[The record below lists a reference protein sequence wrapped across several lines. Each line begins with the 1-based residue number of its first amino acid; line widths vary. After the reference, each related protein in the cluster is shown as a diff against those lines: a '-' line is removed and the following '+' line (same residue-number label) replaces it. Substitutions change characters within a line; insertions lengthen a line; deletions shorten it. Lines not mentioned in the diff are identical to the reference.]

1 MDLRMDRNV
10 RNQFESNLE
19 DLDLA
24 LALRRLDDASEPPPI
39 DPRREAALLAAFDA
53 AQHQIPR
60 RRPYWGMAGLAAAAA
75 LLIAV
80 ALPVRA
86 GRHGSPIDG
95 MATRMPLPSSSRGVQ
110 PEPLPPMEFV
120 LVPGAAA
127 LPPME
132 SGSLVRMEIPVS
144 MLPSL
149 GLTPPAAS
157 VTAVR
162 ADVIVG
168 QDGLKRAVRLVD

>member
-24 LALRRLDDASEPPPI
+24 LALRRLADASEPPPI
-39 DPRREAALLAAFDA
+39 DPRREAALLAAFDG
-53 AQHQIPR
+53 AQREIPM

-86 GRHGSPIDG
+86 GRHGNPFDG
-95 MATRMPLPSSSRGVQ
+95 MATRQPLPSSSRGAQ
-110 PEPLPPMEFV
+110 LDPLPPM
-120 LVPGAAA
+120 
-127 LPPME
+127 
-132 SGSLVRMEIPVS
+132 
-144 MLPSL
+144 
-149 GLTPPAAS
+149 
-157 VTAVR
+157 
-162 ADVIVG
+162 
-168 QDGLKRAVRLVD
+168 

>member
-1 MDLRMDRNV
+1 MDRNV
-10 RNQFESNLE
+10 RNQQDSDIE

-24 LALRRLDDASEPPPI
+24 LALRRLANASEPPPI
-39 DPRREAALLAAFDA
+39 DPQREAALMAAFDA
-53 AQHQIPR
+53 TRHEIPVS
-60 RRPYWGMAGLAAAAA
+60 RPYWGMAGLAAAAA
-75 LLIAV
+75 ILIAV
-80 ALPVRA
+80 TLPGRA
-86 GRHGSPIDG
+86 GRHGDPFDG
-95 MATRMPLPSSSRGVQ
+95 MAAREPLPSSSRGVQ
-110 PEPLPPMEFV
+110 PDPLPPMEFV
-120 LVPGAAA
+120 LVPGAAG

-132 SGSLVRMEIPVS
+132 SGSLVRMDIPVS

-149 GLTPPAAS
+149 GLPPPAAS

>member
-1 MDLRMDRNV
+1 MDRNV
-10 RNQFESNLE
+10 QNQQDSDIE

-24 LALRRLDDASEPPPI
+24 LALRRLADASEPPPI

-53 AQHQIPR
+53 ARTVIPG

-75 LLIAV
+75 VLIAV
-80 ALPVRA
+80 TLPVRA
-86 GRHGSPIDG
+86 GRHGNPFDG
-95 MATRMPLPSSSRGVQ
+95 MAPTKPLPSSSRGVQ
-110 PEPLPPMEFV
+110 PDPLPPMEFV

>member
-1 MDLRMDRNV
+1 MGTNV
-10 RNQFESNLE
+10 HNRFDSDIE

-24 LALRRLDDASEPPPI
+24 LALRRLADASEPPPI
-39 DPRREAALLAAFDA
+39 DPRREAALMAAFDA
-53 AQHQIPR
+53 SRHAIPM
-60 RRPYWGMAGLAAAAA
+60 RRPYWAMAGLAAAAA

-80 ALPVRA
+80 TLPARA
-86 GRHGSPIDG
+86 GRHGSPQDG
-95 MATRMPLPSSSRGVQ
+95 TAMHKPLPSSSRGVQ
-110 PEPLPPMEFV
+110 PDPLPPMEFV
-120 LVPGAAA
+120 LVPGAAG

-157 VTAVR
+157 VAAVR